1 MKDAF
6 ARKKRNYWISPR
18 TYNYYE
24 FDLAGG
30 GALNGCRKAAK
41 EFDGALPVE
50 KDKVAEGG
58 YFTVR
63 HVGEKYEVT
72 EDKNGSK

>member
-1 MKDAF
+1 MKEDF
-6 ARKKRNYWISPR
+6 ARRKRNYWVSPR

-41 EFDGALPVE
+41 NYDNALPVE
-50 KDKVAEGG
+50 KDQVAEGG

-63 HVGEKYEVT
+63 MVGKDYEVT
-72 EDKNGSK
+72 EDKK

>member
-1 MKDAF
+1 MKEDF

-30 GALNGCRKAAK
+30 GAVNGCRKAAK
-41 EFDGALPVE
+41 IFDAAIPVE
-50 KDKVAEGG
+50 ADQVAEGG

-63 HVGEKYEVT
+63 LAGKNYEVT
-72 EDKNGSK
+72 EDAK